1 MYYYIYDS
9 FLNDNKYQ
17 KILHRIENRIVD
29 LGING
34 KISRMSMLI
43 SPEKMVRE
51 EIKKGAKTI
60 IVVGNDKTL
69 DRVLGAVV
77 EENVTLGII
86 PVGKENSIAKIL
98 GIPEGSLACDIIS
111 QRRITKIDLIKAN
124 DKYCLSNIAM
134 KIKKGK
140 IICED
145 NYELSLTSKRGE
157 VFIYNLANK
166 NDIKKT
172 FNINQDLKKYLN
184 PNDGMIDILIKTNP
198 KKTIRKFFGFSKK
211 LKNTTSIIPVKELRI
226 SEKEV
231 PSAICDNS
239 TTIKAPLKIKVIPNA
254 VQIIISKNREF

>member
-34 KISRMSMLI
+34 KIGRMSMLI

-51 EIKKGAKTI
+51 EIQKGAKTI
-60 IVVGNDKTL
+60 VVVGNDKTI
-69 DRVLGAVV
+69 DKVLSAVA
-77 EENVTLGII
+77 EKDVTLGII
-86 PVGKENSIAKIL
+86 PVGKENNIAKIL

-124 DKYCLSNIAM
+124 EKYCLSNIAM
-134 KIKKGK
+134 EIKKGK

-145 NYELSLTSKRGE
+145 NYELSLTSKKGK
-157 VFIYNLANK
+157 VYIYNLANK
-166 NDIKKT
+166 NEIKKT
-172 FNINQDLKKYLN
+172 FEIKQNLEKYLN
-184 PNDGMIDILIKTNP
+184 PNDGMIDILIKPNS
-198 KKTIRKFFGFSKK
+198 KKRIRKFFGFSKK
-211 LKNTTSIIPVKELRI
+211 SKNDTSIIPVKELSI

-239 TTIKAPLKIKVIPNA
+239 TSIKAPLKIKVVPNA
-254 VQIIISKNREF
+254 IQIIISKNREF